1 MSKSKARTAPEP
13 IIINDNNLSRAW
25 ARLLLGVLDGAGTEV
40 SPLVL
45 SVTGFDEKGMA
56 PEDPAVRQALDHLL
70 QSKGKLNVEGVA
82 FTIFPQRTWEMSRGD
97 RTRLFTLYRGTF
109 PRWQALNKK
118 ANGRGLYF
126 ERMVMYGRGPC
137 DGNQLEWILSQY
149 GSRSGVRRSMLQAT
163 TFDPGRDHVA
173 SAQLGFPCLQQVS
186 FEPTAAGLVMNAFY
200 ATQQIFDKAY
210 GNYLGLSQLG
220 AFMAHEMNMPLTR
233 LNVMVGV
240 AKLERITKSDP
251 DFAPLVS
258 AAQALVSGPIGALTR
273 PIVPVMTAGAAS

>member
-1 MSKSKARTAPEP
+1 MSKSKASAAPEP
-13 IIINDNNLSRAW
+13 IMINDNNLSRAW
-25 ARLLLGVLDGAGTEV
+25 SRLLLRVLDGAGTEV

-45 SVTGFDEKGMA
+45 SVTGFDEKGVA
-56 PEDPAVRQALDHLL
+56 PEDPAVRQALDQLL
-70 QSKGKLNVEGVA
+70 KRKGKLKVEDVA
-82 FTIFPQRTWEMSRGD
+82 FTIFPQRVWEMSRGD
-97 RTRLFTLYRGTF
+97 RTRLFTLYRATF
-109 PRWQALNKK
+109 PRWQAMNKK

-126 ERMVMYGRGPC
+126 ERMLMYGRGPC

-149 GSRSGVRRSMLQAT
+149 GSRAGVRRSMLQAT

-186 FEPTAAGLVMNAFY
+186 FEPTAVGLVMNAFY

-210 GNYLGLSQLG
+210 GNYLGLAQLG

-258 AAQALVSGPIGALTR
+258 AAQALVSGPVGAPTR
-273 PIVPVMTAGAAS
+273 PMVPVMTVGAAS

>member
-1 MSKSKARTAPEP
+1 MSKSKASAAPEP
-13 IIINDNNLSRAW
+13 VMISDNNLSRAW
-25 ARLLLGVLDGAGTEV
+25 SRLLLRVLDGAGTEV

-45 SVTGFDEKGMA
+45 SVTGFDDNGVV
-56 PEDPAVRQALDHLL
+56 PEDPAVRQAVDQLL
-70 QSKGKLNVEGVA
+70 KRKGRLKVEDVA
-82 FTIFPQRTWEMSRGD
+82 FTIFPQRLWEMSRGE
-97 RTRLFTLYRGTF
+97 RTRLFTLYRATF
-109 PRWQALNKK
+109 PRWQAMNKK

-149 GSRSGVRRSMLQAT
+149 GSRAGVRRSMLQAT

-186 FEPTAAGLVMNAFY
+186 FEPTAAGLVVNAFY

-210 GNYLGLSQLG
+210 GNYLGLAQLG
-220 AFMAHEMNMPLTR
+220 AFMAHEMDMPLAR

-251 DFAPLVS
+251 DFAPLV
-258 AAQALVSGPIGALTR
+258 AAAEALVSGPAAAPAL
-273 PIVPVMTAGAAS
+273 PAVPVMVVGAGS

>member
-1 MSKSKARTAPEP
+1 MSKSKASAAPEP
-13 IIINDNNLSRAW
+13 AMINDNNLSRAW
-25 ARLLLGVLDGAGTEV
+25 SRLLLGVLDGAGTEV

-45 SVTGFDEKGMA
+45 SVTGFDDMGVV
-56 PEDPAVRQALDHLL
+56 PEDPAVRQAVDQLL
-70 QSKGKLNVEGVA
+70 ERKGRLKVEDVA
-82 FTIFPQRTWEMSRGD
+82 FTIFPQRVWEMSRRD
-97 RTRLFTLYRGTF
+97 RTHLFTLYRATF
-109 PRWQALNKK
+109 PRWQAMNKK

-149 GSRSGVRRSMLQAT
+149 GSRAGVRRSMLQAT

-186 FEPTAAGLVMNAFY
+186 FEPTAAGLVVNAFY

-210 GNYLGLSQLG
+210 GNYLGLAQLG
-220 AFMAHEMNMPLTR
+220 AFMAHEMDMPLAR

-240 AKLERITKSDP
+240 AKLERIAKSDP
-251 DFAPLVS
+251 DFAPVV
-258 AAQALVSGPIGALTR
+258 AAAKALVSGLIEAPTQHAAPIMADG
-273 PIVPVMTAGAAS
+273 VAS